1 MTRVLV
7 TGAAGFIGSHLVE
20 ALAARGDE
28 VVGIDNFDPFYDRA
42 MKEANLRDMQASRFR
57 FVEQDMLHVER
68 TAALLTPETVI
79 VHLAAK
85 AGVRPSIADPVA
97 YARVNV
103 DGTAAVLEA
112 ARQAGA
118 RRIVFG
124 SSSSVYGD
132 TTPAP
137 FREDAA
143 AMDPVSPYAATKR
156 AGELLVRAAASL
168 HGFRAAALRFF
179 TVFGPRQRPDLA
191 IHAFAR
197 KMADG
202 KPLTLFG
209 DGTQARDYT
218 YCDDIVAGVV
228 AAVDWTARAPAGM
241 EIFNLGGSRPLP
253 LKVLVAELSDALGIV
268 PTVQWAP
275 MQPGDVQLT
284 CADVEKSKSVLGFEA
299 RTPFAEGIRRFTAWF
314 RRAYAGTTG

>member
-1 MTRVLV
+1 VTRILV

-20 ALAARGDE
+20 ALAARGDV
-28 VVGIDNFDPFYDRA
+28 VVGIDNFDPFYDRE
-42 MKEANLRDMQASRFR
+42 MKEANLRDVPESRFR
-57 FVEQDMLHVER
+57 LHER
-68 TAALLTPETVI
+68 DILDLEPLVALLTPETVI

-85 AGVRPSIADPVA
+85 AGVRPSIADPVG

-103 DGTAAVLEA
+103 EGTAAVLEA
-112 ARQAGA
+112 ARRAGVS
-118 RRIVFG
+118 RFVFG

-137 FREDAA
+137 FREDAPA
-143 AMDPVSPYAATKR
+143 VDPVSPYAATKR
-156 AGELLVRAAASL
+156 AGELLLRAAAPL
-168 HGFRAAALRFF
+168 HGLRAAALRFF

-197 KMADG
+197 RMADG
-202 KPLTLFG
+202 RPLTLFG

-228 AAVDWTARAPAGM
+228 AAVDWTARAPVGM
-241 EIFNLGGSRPLP
+241 DVFNLGGSRPLP
-253 LKVLVAELSDALGIV
+253 LKVLVGELSEALGVV
-268 PTVQWAP
+268 PKIEWAP

-284 CADVEKSKSVLGFEA
+284 CAHVDKSRRVLGFEA
-299 RTPFAEGIRRFTAWF
+299 RTPFAEGIRRFAAWF